1 MKKLTVSLIAAIAI
15 SAASAMASDTTSS
28 DAMTD
33 EQIPTLIAAG
43 VNSNSSDVYD
53 MSLITEISFVD
64 ANINLAFEYSKDLLS
79 FQANKLVASYVFND
93 STTSS
98 IGVNAGFFK
107 FYDFDNKEE
116 VAEDW
121 ETTQIKTVP
130 KWKSSPVGGITGSVV
145 YNINEKVSFFS
156 KASIDLAA
164 DDFDTFFDAQIA
176 VAHKDGLVGGINYR
190 KTDLF
195 KSENS
200 RDMTTFFVGYAF
212 NW

>member
-15 SAASAMASDTTSS
+15 SAASAMASDTT
-28 DAMTD
+28 AMTD
-33 EQIPTLIAAG
+33 EQIHTLIAAG

-64 ANINLAFEYSKDLLS
+64 ANINLGFEYTKDLLS

-93 STTSS
+93 SITSS

-121 ETTQIKTVP
+121 ETTEIKTVP

-145 YNINEKVSFFS
+145 CNINEKVSFFS
-156 KASIDLAA
+156 KASIDLSA

-176 VAHKDGLVGGINYR
+176 VAHKDGWVGGINYR